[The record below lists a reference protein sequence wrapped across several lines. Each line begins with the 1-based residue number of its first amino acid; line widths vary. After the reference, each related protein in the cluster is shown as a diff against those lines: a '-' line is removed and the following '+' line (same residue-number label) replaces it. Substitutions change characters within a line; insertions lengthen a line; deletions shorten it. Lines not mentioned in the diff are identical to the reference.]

1 MASQGLRHFVDWEE
15 QFVTHD
21 RGSRVVHY
29 YLKDRHGQN
38 SLAVVGT
45 ERSLRHM
52 VYVVCDDFLPLAG
65 LDKSATSAFKWR
77 ARREV
82 VEWLQTLLMKT
93 RSASSEQYLS
103 SGSPST
109 EPAAS
114 SDVDAV
120 MEETD
125 EALESGQEERSRGY
139 LERDVRRHVSVEK
152 GDFVWGPSIWRKRL
166 RHFQSFTRNGIII
179 SVHDF
184 VYVLT
189 EEERHIAYVEDM
201 YEDRKMK
208 KKLRVRWFHKTNE
221 LARKIPPPAPHTR
234 EVFYTSFPQ
243 VLSVECVDGV
253 ATVLSLEHF
262 ELCSKLLHTEASANM
277 HVCTRQFDSN
287 EGIKPFNIQEVKG
300 YWQQQILSHVGVK
313 APSEFAWTL
322 PHTEPGSEDLEMD
335 EEEEAEPGNVIRRG
349 PRTARSTRRRVGF
362 SSRMRGG
369 DSGNVVSS
377 WVTSPVERT
386 CSTGDGA
393 VAAGDTG
400 HATSNGDAR
409 PPSTGR
415 VEKMDE
421 GVTLSEHR
429 LEHRLDFKAGD
440 EIEILSQDSGLR
452 GCWFKATITR
462 RVSKRLKVRY
472 EKLQNE
478 DGEGNLEEW
487 VSAWRLAGSEKS
499 GIRMTGRTTVRPFA
513 TFNVSP
519 GDCNIGQPVDA
530 WWNDGWWE
538 GIVVNKESSGDI
550 QVYFPGEGD
559 MSSFKIE
566 DLRTSRDW
574 VNDSWID
581 LVCNPDAVKAAAHLK
596 PETPW
601 IVNEVRTSLVKQQ
614 QQQQPRP
621 LPVPLKV
628 L

>member
-15 QFVTHD
+15 QFVSHD

-82 VEWLQTLLMKT
+82 VEWLQTLLTKT

-114 SDVDAV
+114 SEVDAV

-139 LERDVRRHVSVEK
+139 LERDVRRQVNAGK

-166 RHFQSFTRNGIII
+166 RHFQSFTRNGITI

-201 YEDRKMK
+201 YEDRKLK

-221 LARKIPPPAPHTR
+221 LACKIPPPAPHAR

-253 ATVLSLEHF
+253 ATVLCPEHF
-262 ELCSKLLHTEASANM
+262 ELGLKMPHMDGATHM
-277 HVCTRQFDSN
+277 HVCSRQFDSN
-287 EGIKPFNIQEVKG
+287 EGIKPFSIQEVKG
-300 YWQQQILSHVGVK
+300 YWQQQILSHIGVK
-313 APSEFAWTL
+313 APSGLTWSHA
-322 PHTEPGSEDLEMD
+322 EPGSEDLEMD

-349 PRTARSTRRRVGF
+349 PRTARSSRRRVGF

-369 DSGNVVSS
+369 DSGNVST
-377 WVTSPVERT
+377 WVTSPVERA
-386 CSTGDGA
+386 CSTSDGA

-400 HATSNGDAR
+400 HVTSISDAR

-415 VEKMDE
+415 VDKMDE
-421 GVTLSEHR
+421 GVNSFEHR

-472 EKLQNE
+472 DKLQNE

-487 VSAWRLAGSEKS
+487 VSAWRLAGPDKS
-499 GIRMTGRTTVRPFA
+499 GMRVAGRTTVRPFA
-513 TFNVSP
+513 SFNVSP
-519 GDCNIGQPVDA
+519 GECKIGQPVDA
-530 WWNDGWWE
+530 SWNDGWWE
-538 GIVVNKESSGDI
+538 GIIINKEPSGDI

-559 MSSFKIE
+559 TASFKTE

-581 LVCNPDAVKAAAHLK
+581 LLCNPDAVKAAAHLK
-596 PETPW
+596 PETPR
-601 IVNEVRTSLVKQQ
+601 IVNEVRTPIAK
-614 QQQQPRP
+614 QQPRA

>member
-1 MASQGLRHFVDWEE
+1 MASQGLRYFVDWEE
-15 QFVTHD
+15 QFISHD
-21 RGSRVVHY
+21 RGSRIVHY

-52 VYVVCDDFLPLAG
+52 VYVVRDEFLPLAG
-65 LDKSATSAFKWR
+65 LDKTATSAFKWR

-82 VEWLQTLLMKT
+82 VEWLQTLLTKT
-93 RSASSEQYLS
+93 RSNSSELYLS

-139 LERDVRRHVSVEK
+139 LERDVRRQVNAEK

-166 RHFQSFTRNGIII
+166 RHFQSFTRNGITI

-201 YEDRKMK
+201 YEDRKTK

-221 LARKIPPPAPHTR
+221 LARKIPPPTPHAQ
-234 EVFYTSFPQ
+234 ELFYTSFPQ

-253 ATVLSLEHF
+253 ATVLTPEHF
-262 ELCSKLLHTEASANM
+262 ELCSKLLHTDAALHM
-277 HVCTRQFDSN
+277 HVCSRQFDSN
-287 EGIKPFNIQEVKG
+287 EGITPFNIQEVKG
-300 YWQQQILSHVGVK
+300 YWHQQILSHIGVK
-313 APSEFAWTL
+313 VPSGFTWSL
-322 PHTEPGSEDLEMD
+322 PHGEPGSEDLEMD

-362 SSRMRGG
+362 NSHMRGG
-369 DSGNVVSS
+369 DHGNVST
-377 WVTSPVERT
+377 WVTSPVERA
-386 CSTGDGA
+386 CSTSDG
-393 VAAGDTG
+393 VIAASDTG
-400 HATSNGDAR
+400 HAASNGDAKA
-409 PPSTGR
+409 PSTGR
-415 VEKMDE
+415 GDQIDE
-421 GVTLSEHR
+421 GVNSVEHR
-429 LEHRLDFKAGD
+429 LEQPLDFKAGD
-440 EIEILSQDSGLR
+440 EIEILCQDSGLR

-487 VSAWRLAGSEKS
+487 VSAWRLAGPDKS
-499 GIRMTGRTTVRPFA
+499 GMRAAGRTTVRPFA

-519 GDCNIGQPVDA
+519 GDCSIGQPVDA

-538 GIVVNKESSGDI
+538 GIIINKEPSGDI
-550 QVYFPGEGD
+550 QVFFPGEGD
-559 MSSFKIE
+559 TSSFKIE

-581 LVCNPDAVKAAAHLK
+581 LLCNPDAVKAAAAHLK

-601 IVNEVRTSLVKQQ
+601 IVNDVRTSIVKQQ
-614 QQQQPRP
+614 PHA

-628 L
+628 V

>member
-1 MASQGLRHFVDWEE
+1 
-15 QFVTHD
+15 
-21 RGSRVVHY
+21 
-29 YLKDRHGQN
+29 
-38 SLAVVGT
+38 
-45 ERSLRHM
+45 
-52 VYVVCDDFLPLAG
+52 
-65 LDKSATSAFKWR
+65 
-77 ARREV
+77 
-82 VEWLQTLLMKT
+82 
-93 RSASSEQYLS
+93 
-103 SGSPST
+103 
-109 EPAAS
+109 
-114 SDVDAV
+114 

-221 LARKIPPPAPHTR
+221 LARKIPPPAPHIR

-262 ELCSKLLHTEASANM
+262 ELCSKVLHTEASANM

-313 APSEFAWTL
+313 APSEFAWSL
-322 PHTEPGSEDLEMD
+322 PHAEPGSEDLEMD

-369 DSGNVVSS
+369 DSGNGVST

-421 GVTLSEHR
+421 GVNLSEHR

-487 VSAWRLAGSEKS
+487 VSAWRLAGAEKS
-499 GIRMTGRTTVRPFA
+499 GIRVTGRTTVRPFA
-513 TFNVSP
+513 TFNISP

-538 GIVVNKESSGDI
+538 GIIVNKESSGDI

-596 PETPW
+596 PETPR

-614 QQQQPRP
+614 LQQQPRP

>member
-1 MASQGLRHFVDWEE
+1 MASQGLRYFVDWEE
-15 QFVTHD
+15 QFISHD

-38 SLAVVGT
+38 SLAVIGT

-65 LDKSATSAFKWR
+65 LDKTATSAFKWR

-82 VEWLQTLLMKT
+82 VEWLQTLLTKT
-93 RSASSEQYLS
+93 RSTSSEQYLS

-109 EPAAS
+109 EPGAS
-114 SDVDAV
+114 SEVDAV

-125 EALESGQEERSRGY
+125 EALESGQEEKRRGF
-139 LERDVRRHVSVEK
+139 LERNVRRQVNVEK

-166 RHFQSFTRNGIII
+166 RHFQSFTRNGITI
-179 SVHDF
+179 SVHAF

-221 LARKIPPPAPHTR
+221 LACKIPPPAPHAR

-253 ATVLSLEHF
+253 ATILNPEHF
-262 ELCSKLLHTEASANM
+262 ESCSKVLHIDAAVQM
-277 HVCTRQFDSN
+277 HVCSRQFDSN
-287 EGIKPFNIQEVKG
+287 EGIKPFNIMEVKG
-300 YWQQQILSHVGVK
+300 YWQQEVLSHIGVR
-313 APSEFAWTL
+313 ASSGFTWSL
-322 PHTEPGSEDLEMD
+322 PHPEPGSEELEME

-369 DSGNVVSS
+369 DSGNVSS
-377 WVTSPVERT
+377 WVTSSVDKAYAA
-386 CSTGDGA
+386 GNGA
-393 VAAGDTG
+393 VVAGDPG
-400 HATSNGDAR
+400 HTSTSDAR
-409 PPSTGR
+409 PPPTGR
-415 VEKMDE
+415 VDKMD
-421 GVTLSEHR
+421 GGMNS
-429 LEHRLDFKAGD
+429 LEHRLDFKVGD
-440 EIEILSQDSGLR
+440 EVEILSQDSGLR

-472 EKLQNE
+472 DKLQNE

-487 VSAWRLAGSEKS
+487 VSAWRLAGPDKS
-499 GIRMTGRTTVRPFA
+499 GMRVAGRTTVRPFA
-513 TFNVSP
+513 SFNVSA
-519 GDCNIGQPVDA
+519 GECNIGQAVDA

-538 GIVVNKESSGDI
+538 GIIINKESSGDI
-550 QVYFPGEGD
+550 QVYFP
-559 MSSFKIE
+559 
-566 DLRTSRDW
+566 
-574 VNDSWID
+574 
-581 LVCNPDAVKAAAHLK
+581 VKVAAHLK
-596 PETPW
+596 PETPR
-601 IVNEVRTSLVKQQ
+601 IVNEVRTSIVKQQ
-614 QQQQPRP
+614 PRAV
-621 LPVPLKV
+621 PVPLKV
-628 L
+628 V